1 MAPATAII
9 FAAAAAANPAWG
21 PTNLH
26 GKAGCPIR
34 YPFKNETHFCTSVGR
49 QRALVMVSATA
60 EVGSVACTNLEWR
73 RRDST
78 VDRGVFVLNSTLGFR
93 PAALDL
99 TQSNRTVGR
108 VCWQTN
114 DGVEAASMTTTYA
127 IYYAPFAWSFNGGS
141 GSYHSHFLSANA
153 TAPVLPPSSIPTATT
168 APDMSDAAMN
178 IEWQAFSSF
187 DDRSPMELIASPAE
201 IAALAASMPPSST
214 ATSPVLTWA
223 SAITNTTAQTP
234 RMKELPH
241 TLAMSPPNNSVT
253 LDLTPGVATHF
264 QILLY
269 VVPSRAAGRSVTG
282 VGVTFS
288 APASAAASVL
298 PESAFSCYQTSGYD
312 YKGRVMKELPP
323 VHVNA
328 GEVGQL
334 LIAVAP
340 PAEACAKRAAT
351 TSVAAAEQ
359 WTVNVDLH
367 GLGSKLSITV
377 LANLKCDAREAQ
389 DDLWNLG
396 RMAWLNSRIGLDES
410 LITRP
415 YQALRLVV
423 SDEEQKQAAVAGTL
437 ARVEC
442 LGRVITLGATGLPSA
457 ITSNGRSVLA
467 APMTFDVV
475 TKQQNGQTKKMAAYD
490 ASPSSFT
497 SSPIVFGP
505 GNSSASWRVV
515 FTDDGLRMTIEG
527 TLDYDGHLDYAV
539 ILSATTSKPVALASA
554 TLHTLIPASLAR
566 FADGAGMGDNG
577 GFFDPNNCS
586 EQLDWM
592 WTDPSFNA
600 SGPAGNPN
608 DPTGWR
614 IWLGD
619 VDAGV
624 YLKLKG
630 PELVWNEASP
640 RTPPKGTA
648 PTPKA
653 WANGGRGGINV
664 SMMSGAADSSMVNV
678 AAYGGARMLNPG
690 DDLIFNF
697 SLLATPVKGDYTTT
711 AVAKYEHYVK
721 TRHFHVPYGEWDPPA
736 PSDLK
741 KTLGKYLPYLPHL
754 HTSTKVLLL
763 TFLPYARHHDPH
775 PPPIESTES
784 VYRLALRTGN

>member
-1 MAPATAII
+1 
-9 FAAAAAANPAWG
+9 
-21 PTNLH
+21 
-26 GKAGCPIR
+26 
-34 YPFKNETHFCTSVGR
+34 
-49 QRALVMVSATA
+49 
-60 EVGSVACTNLEWR
+60 
-73 RRDST
+73 
-78 VDRGVFVLNSTLGFR
+78 
-93 PAALDL
+93 
-99 TQSNRTVGR
+99 
-108 VCWQTN
+108 
-114 DGVEAASMTTTYA
+114 
-127 IYYAPFAWSFNGGS
+127 
-141 GSYHSHFLSANA
+141 
-153 TAPVLPPSSIPTATT
+153 
-168 APDMSDAAMN
+168 
-178 IEWQAFSSF
+178 
-187 DDRSPMELIASPAE
+187 
-201 IAALAASMPPSST
+201 
-214 ATSPVLTWA
+214 
-223 SAITNTTAQTP
+223 
-234 RMKELPH
+234 
-241 TLAMSPPNNSVT
+241 
-253 LDLTPGVATHF
+253 
-264 QILLY
+264 
-269 VVPSRAAGRSVTG
+269 
-282 VGVTFS
+282 
-288 APASAAASVL
+288 
-298 PESAFSCYQTSGYD
+298 
-312 YKGRVMKELPP
+312 
-323 VHVNA
+323 
-328 GEVGQL
+328 
-334 LIAVAP
+334 
-340 PAEACAKRAAT
+340 
-351 TSVAAAEQ
+351 
-359 WTVNVDLH
+359 
-367 GLGSKLSITV
+367 
-377 LANLKCDAREAQ
+377 
-389 DDLWNLG
+389 
-396 RMAWLNSRIGLDES
+396 
-410 LITRP
+410 
-415 YQALRLVV
+415 
-423 SDEEQKQAAVAGTL
+423 
-437 ARVEC
+437 
-442 LGRVITLGATGLPSA
+442 
-457 ITSNGRSVLA
+457 
-467 APMTFDVV
+467 
-475 TKQQNGQTKKMAAYD
+475 
-490 ASPSSFT
+490 
-497 SSPIVFGP
+497 
-505 GNSSASWRVV
+505 
-515 FTDDGLRMTIEG
+515 MTIEG

-741 KTLGKYLPYLPHL
+741 KTLGNYLPYLPHL

-763 TFLPYARHHDPH
+763 TFLPYTRHHDPH